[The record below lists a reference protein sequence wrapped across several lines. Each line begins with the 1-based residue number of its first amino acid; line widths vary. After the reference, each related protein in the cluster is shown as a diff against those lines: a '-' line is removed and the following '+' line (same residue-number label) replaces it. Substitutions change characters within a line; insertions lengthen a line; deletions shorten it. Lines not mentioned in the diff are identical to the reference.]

1 MHCVFFFFLM
11 IRRPPRSTLFP
22 YTTLFRSGQ
31 ARVRWRDGGDRVR
44 RARGRRRQDRDDRRR
59 AGRAARHGARAV
71 RAAPFDTI
79 RFRILLGLF
88 GLAAGLVLT
97 AAYGAATLRML
108 RRSVAAE
115 LGALRAASEVG
126 SGLVSAVFDEIRAA
140 ELDLATPSATAR
152 DRFQAAADD
161 AFDYERRLENLGG
174 LSNEDRLTVIRIKQL
189 QASIQVDYALA
200 HALKDLGR
208 EREAQ
213 AEAVAVR
220 EPTAELTRLVRDLS
234 SRQAVRAAQAGDR
247 LAAASRQGERILWLV
262 LTLLVVA
269 GGVLPF
275 YTLRWVEAPL
285 GRLVTAAE
293 RFGAGDL
300 RPVTTGRMP
309 REFRVLADALQQMG
323 DRLRRIV
330 GEVIT
335 ESDRI
340 GGAAGDLSAVSE
352 QLAASASVVSTAMV
366 DISGGAEAQRG
377 ELGSMGSSLDELRTA
392 TVQMAELAERAAQLG
407 EEIRTVAG
415 RHRGDGAAAGGAPP
429 RRGGRGPTRAQGSA
443 GPARP

>member
-1 MHCVFFFFLM
+1 
-11 IRRPPRSTLFP
+11 
-22 YTTLFRSGQ
+22 
-31 ARVRWRDGGDRVR
+31 
-44 RARGRRRQDRDDRRR
+44 
-59 AGRAARHGARAV
+59 
-71 RAAPFDTI
+71 
-79 RFRILLGLF
+79 
-88 GLAAGLVLT
+88 
-97 AAYGAATLRML
+97 
-108 RRSVAAE
+108 
-115 LGALRAASEVG
+115 
-126 SGLVSAVFDEIRAA
+126 VSAVFDEIRAA
-140 ELDLATPSATAR
+140 ELYLATPSATAR

-269 GGVLPF
+269 GGVLSF

-309 REFRVLADALQQMG
+309 REVRVLADALQQ
-323 DRLRRIV
+323 V
-330 GEVIT
+330 GEGGVH
-335 ESDRI
+335 SDGRHL
-340 GGAAGDLSAVSE
+340 GRRRGAAGRAR
-352 QLAASASVVSTAMV
+352 V
-366 DISGGAEAQRG
+366 DGVEPR
-377 ELGSMGSSLDELRTA
+377 
-392 TVQMAELAERAAQLG
+392 RAAHRHG
-407 EEIRTVAG
+407 PDGRAG
-415 RHRGDGAAAGGAPP
+415 RARSPAGRGDPHRRRPP
-429 RRGGRGPTRAQGSA
+429 PGRRGGGGNR
-443 GPARP
+443 PARRAGSGADDVQ